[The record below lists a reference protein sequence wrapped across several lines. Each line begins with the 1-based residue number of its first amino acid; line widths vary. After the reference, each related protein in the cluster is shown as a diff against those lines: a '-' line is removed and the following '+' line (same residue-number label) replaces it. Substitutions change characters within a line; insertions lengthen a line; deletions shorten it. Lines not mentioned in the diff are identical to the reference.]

1 MYLEKINGPADVKA
15 LNSPERTVLAAEM
28 RTALIQ
34 KLSRHGG
41 HCGPNLGL
49 VEATIALHTVFDSPK
64 DRFVFDVSHQ
74 TYPHKMLTG
83 RSYGFLDPARY
94 DDITGYSA
102 PQESAH
108 DPFTLGHTSTSVSLA
123 CGLAKA
129 RDAKGEHHN
138 VVAIIGDG
146 SLSGGEALE
155 GLDLAGEMD
164 SNLIIVVNDNGMS
177 IAENHGGIYKNLEL
191 LRQSGGKAECNLFR
205 AMGLDYV
212 FQPEGNNTDA
222 LIETFQQVKDCDHPV
237 VVHIVTEK
245 GKGYAPAE
253 THKENWH
260 WCMPFDPKTGEST
273 VHFEGED
280 YGDPTMETPAPEPTI
295 TPGEGFDQEGNL
307 VTHDLLYDEHTNK
320 QFITVQTSG
329 GNTFYIVIDYDK
341 PVDEEGE
348 QYETYFFSVVDEGDL
363 LAAAEAAGVEQ
374 AVCSCPEKCAAGA
387 VNTDCPVCFVNME
400 KCVGA
405 EPEPEPAP
413 EPEPEPEKPGNAG
426 MLLLVLA
433 VMGIG
438 GGAAWYFKIYRPK
451 HQQADQPEEDD
462 GGEYPDY
469 DEFEDDGPPW
479 DEEDEAEEKEE
490 IR

>member
-1 MYLEKINGPADVKA
+1 MYLEKINGPADVKT

-28 RTALIQ
+28 RAALIQ

-155 GLDLAGEMD
+155 GLDLAGEMN

-177 IAENHGGIYKNLEL
+177 IAENHGGIYKKFGATAPIR
-191 LRQSGGKAECNLFR
+191 RQGR
-205 AMGLDYV
+205 V
-212 FQPEGNNTDA
+212 QP
-222 LIETFQQVKDCDHPV
+222 VPC
-237 VVHIVTEK
+237 
-245 GKGYAPAE
+245 
-253 THKENWH
+253 
-260 WCMPFDPKTGEST
+260 
-273 VHFEGED
+273 
-280 YGDPTMETPAPEPTI
+280 YGA
-295 TPGEGFDQEGNL
+295 
-307 VTHDLLYDEHTNK
+307 
-320 QFITVQTSG
+320 
-329 GNTFYIVIDYDK
+329 
-341 PVDEEGE
+341 
-348 QYETYFFSVVDEGDL
+348 
-363 LAAAEAAGVEQ
+363 
-374 AVCSCPEKCAAGA
+374 
-387 VNTDCPVCFVNME
+387 
-400 KCVGA
+400 
-405 EPEPEPAP
+405 
-413 EPEPEPEKPGNAG
+413 
-426 MLLLVLA
+426 
-433 VMGIG
+433 
-438 GGAAWYFKIYRPK
+438 
-451 HQQADQPEEDD
+451 
-462 GGEYPDY
+462 
-469 DEFEDDGPPW
+469 
-479 DEEDEAEEKEE
+479 
-490 IR
+490 